1 MDGKYLEQ
9 FGAIGDALNNLWNA
23 AEAQHV
29 AAQEQQ
35 RAAQT
40 AVAGVTVATK
50 ALNDTA
56 RSLKGQLT
64 DELRQ
69 AMEGA
74 AANAARLL
82 TERFAEA
89 NRQAERAALTYK
101 SAASWTT
108 FKVFLFTVV
117 IGVLIVGA
125 GMLVILHSVPSAE
138 EMDKLRAEKAQ
149 LVSTIAALEKRG
161 GRAVVSRCQ
170 TQDGAER
177 LCVKVVDLTTGERVP
192 MVIAGY

>member
-1 MDGKYLEQ
+1 MNRQYLEQ

-23 AEAQHV
+23 AEAQHA

-35 RAAQT
+35 RTAQAAVT
-40 AVAGVTVATK
+40 GVNAATK

-64 DELRQ
+64 DELRH
-69 AMEGA
+69 AMDGA

-82 TERFAEA
+82 TEKFAEA
-89 NRQAERAALTYK
+89 NNQAQRAALTYK

-117 IGVLIVGA
+117 IGALAVGA
-125 GMLVILHSVPSAE
+125 GVLILLRSVPNAE
-138 EMDKLRAEKAQ
+138 EIEALRAEKAQ
-149 LVSTIAALEKRG
+149 LVRTISTLEKRG

-170 TQDGAER
+170 TPDHVER
-177 LCVKVVDLTTGERVP
+177 LCVQVVDFKTGQHVP

>member
-1 MDGKYLEQ
+1 MNRQYLEQ

-35 RAAQT
+35 RTAQAA
-40 AVAGVTVATK
+40 VVGVNAATK

-64 DELRQ
+64 DELRH

-74 AANAARLL
+74 AADAARLL
-82 TERFAEA
+82 AERFAEA
-89 NRQAERAALTYK
+89 NSHAARAALTYK

-117 IGVLIVGA
+117 IGALVVGA
-125 GMLVILHSVPSAE
+125 GVFILLRSVPNAE
-138 EMDKLRAEKAQ
+138 EIDALRAEKAQ
-149 LVSTIAALEKRG
+149 LVRTVSALEKRG

-170 TQDGAER
+170 TQDHVER
-177 LCVKVVDLTTGERVP
+177 LCVQVVDLTTGARVS